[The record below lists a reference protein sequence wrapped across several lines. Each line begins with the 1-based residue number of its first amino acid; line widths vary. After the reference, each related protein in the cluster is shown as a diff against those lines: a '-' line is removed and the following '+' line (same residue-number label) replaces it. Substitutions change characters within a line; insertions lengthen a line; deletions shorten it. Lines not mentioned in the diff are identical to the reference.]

1 VDIRAP
7 IDGAVFQKAVHTV
20 GGVITTGEVLM
31 LIVPESDALEAEV
44 KVQPQDI
51 DQVRLGQTAILRF
64 TAFNQRTTPELNG
77 EVNRVSADV
86 AEDQKTGARYY
97 TVRIAIPAS
106 EIERLKGLKIVPGM
120 PVESF
125 IQTSP
130 RTVIS
135 YLVKPLHDQISRAFR
150 EK

>member
-1 VDIRAP
+1 M
-7 IDGAVFQKAVHTV
+7 Q
-20 GGVITTGEVLM
+20 
-31 LIVPESDALEAEV
+31 
-44 KVQPQDI
+44 
-51 DQVRLGQTAILRF
+51 
-64 TAFNQRTTPELNG
+64 AFL
-77 EVNRVSADV
+77 S
-86 AEDQKTGARYY
+86 QKTGARYY

-106 EIERLKGLKIVPGM
+106 ELERLKGLKILPGM